1 MLAYTNSGAYLGLA
15 EQGHANLGRLGFGQ
29 ITVGGH
35 LEGLPAE
42 FITSAYN
49 DFSTGA
55 WGERGTLDLV
65 Q

>member
-1 MLAYTNSGAYLGLA
+1 MVSGHLDGLA
-15 EQGHANLGRLGFGQ
+15 
-29 ITVGGH
+29 
-35 LEGLPAE
+35 AE

-55 WGERGTLDLV
+55 WGERGTVTLI